1 MNGFKWCRETAKNNS
16 WDWWR
21 CSKENSGGP
30 KFVRT
35 DKNIRLVEEMIL
47 SQEDQSGTHF
57 TPSKIARE
65 LNTDLPSVSV

>member
-1 MNGFKWCRETAKNNS
+1 MALNDAKKLLKIIHETGDVAQ
-16 WDWWR
+16 
-21 CSKENSGGP
+21 KENSEGP

-47 SQEDQSGTHF
+47 SQEDQSGTRF

-65 LNTDLPSVSV
+65 LNNDLRSVSV